1 MKQEIE
7 WQTGNPI
14 EEGYYLV
21 TDSLG
26 YVHPDYWGT
35 RINEGE
41 PYYCWS
47 FYTGNKRVL
56 AWYPVSGFEPYK
68 PKDDCS
74 ISFVIQ
80 NIMSVIGDM
89 TTMYV
94 KVCFAQRGKLAS
106 DICFIK
112 KQS

>member
-1 MKQEIE
+1 MRQQIE

-26 YVHPDYWGT
+26 NVHPDYWGT
-35 RINEGE
+35 RINEDE

-68 PKDDCS
+68 PKDDG
-74 ISFVIQ
+74 IIPF
-80 NIMSVIGDM
+80 
-89 TTMYV
+89 
-94 KVCFAQRGKLAS
+94 
-106 DICFIK
+106 
-112 KQS
+112 

>member
-26 YVHPDYWGT
+26 YVHTDYWGT

-47 FYTGNKRVL
+47 FYTVNNRVL

-68 PKDDCS
+68 PKDDG
-74 ISFVIQ
+74 IIPF
-80 NIMSVIGDM
+80 
-89 TTMYV
+89 
-94 KVCFAQRGKLAS
+94 
-106 DICFIK
+106 
-112 KQS
+112 